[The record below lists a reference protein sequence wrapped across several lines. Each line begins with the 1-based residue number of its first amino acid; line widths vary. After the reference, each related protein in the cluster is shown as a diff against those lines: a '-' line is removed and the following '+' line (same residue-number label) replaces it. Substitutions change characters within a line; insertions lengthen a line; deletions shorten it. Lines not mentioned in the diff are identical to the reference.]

1 MKTGRLLSVVYLLAL
16 LAVGG
21 KSVAQT
27 IGGQTTDKQAIGK
40 QITGKRTT
48 GKQTIGKQMIGLDV
62 RPGYIAP
69 TNGFLTGDNLQ
80 QKQIKQSLSLHLK
93 YAFQFSEESKSGRMY
108 PHAYQ
113 GIGVSYSTFYCP
125 DELGSPVTVY
135 AFQGAPIARL
145 SSRLS
150 FDYEWNFGASFG
162 WKKYDEQYNPQNEVI
177 GSKINAYINLGLLL
191 NWQFHPQWKLAAGVD
206 LTHFSNG
213 NTHYPNGGLNIIG
226 GRVGLVRT
234 FGATDNADNA
244 SGGRA
249 SERLFVKPHVSYD
262 LLIYGATRKRGFV
275 TDDVSALVPG
285 SFGVAGLN
293 FAPMYNFNNYF
304 RAGLSVDAQYDESA
318 NIKDYKLENSPSDDM
333 KFYRPPFRKQFAV
346 GLSFRAELVMPIFS
360 INAGI
365 GRNLLYS
372 GDDTRG
378 LYQILALKTYV
389 TRHLFLHVGY
399 QLSKFKDPNNLML
412 GIGYRFHDKR

>member
-1 MKTGRLLSVVYLLAL
+1 MNIGRLLSIVCLLAF

-21 KSVAQT
+21 KSGAQ
-27 IGGQTTDKQAIGK
+27 IVGK
-40 QITGKRTT
+40 HG
-48 GKQTIGKQMIGLDV
+48 IGLDV
-62 RPGYIAP
+62 RPGYVVP
-69 TNGFLTGDNLQ
+69 TNSFLEGDNLQ
-80 QKQIKQSLSLHLK
+80 QKIIEQSLSLHLK
-93 YAFQFSEESKSGRMY
+93 YAFQFGKDSRLGRMY

-113 GIGVSYSTFYCP
+113 GIGVSYNTFYCP
-125 DELGSPVTVY
+125 AELGNPVTVY
-135 AFQGAPIARL
+135 AFQGAPIVRL

-191 NWQFHPQWKLAAGVD
+191 NWQFHPQWKLAAGGD

-213 NTHYPNGGLNIIG
+213 NTHYPNGGINIIG
-226 GRVGLVRT
+226 GRVGIVRT
-234 FGATDNADNA
+234 FGDTDDA
-244 SGGRA
+244 SGA
-249 SERLFVKPHVSYD
+249 IAPERLFIKPHVSYD
-262 LLIYGATRKRGFV
+262 LVIYGATRKRGFV
-275 TDDVSALVPG
+275 KDNVPSLVPG
-285 SFGVAGLN
+285 SFGIVGLN

-318 NIKDYKLENSPSDDM
+318 NIKDYKLEGSYMNDI
-333 KFYRPPFRKQFAV
+333 KFHRPPFREQFAV
-346 GLSFRAELVMPIFS
+346 GLSLRAELVMPIFS

-365 GRNLLYS
+365 GRNLICR
-372 GDDTRG
+372 GDDTNG
-378 LYQILALKTYV
+378 FYQILALKTYV

>member
-1 MKTGRLLSVVYLLAL
+1 MNIGRLLSIVCLLAF

-21 KSVAQT
+21 KSEAQ
-27 IGGQTTDKQAIGK
+27 IVGNHG
-40 QITGKRTT
+40 
-48 GKQTIGKQMIGLDV
+48 IGLDV
-62 RPGYIAP
+62 RPGYVVP
-69 TNGFLTGDNLQ
+69 TNSFLEGDNMQ
-80 QKQIKQSLSLHLK
+80 QKTIEQSLSLHLK
-93 YAFQFSEESKSGRMY
+93 YAFQFGKDSRLGRMY

-113 GIGVSYSTFYCP
+113 GIGVSYNTFYCP
-125 DELGSPVTVY
+125 AELGNPVTVY
-135 AFQGAPIARL
+135 AFQGAPIVRL

-162 WKKYDEQYNPQNEVI
+162 WNKYDEQYNPQNEVI

-226 GRVGLVRT
+226 GRVGIVRT
-234 FGATDNADNA
+234 FGDTDDA
-244 SGGRA
+244 SGA
-249 SERLFVKPHVSYD
+249 IAPERLFIKPHVSYD
-262 LLIYGATRKRGFV
+262 LVIYGATRKRGFV
-275 TDDVSALVPG
+275 KDNVPSLVPG
-285 SFGVAGLN
+285 SFGIVGLN

-318 NIKDYKLENSPSDDM
+318 NIKDYKLEGSYMNDI
-333 KFYRPPFRKQFAV
+333 KFHRPPFREQFAV
-346 GLSFRAELVMPIFS
+346 GLSLRAELVMPIFS

-365 GRNLLYS
+365 GRNLICR
-372 GDDTRG
+372 GDDTNG
-378 LYQILALKTYV
+378 FYQILALKTYI

>member
-1 MKTGRLLSVVYLLAL
+1 MNIGRLLSIVCLLAF

-21 KSVAQT
+21 KSGAQ
-27 IGGQTTDKQAIGK
+27 IVGK
-40 QITGKRTT
+40 HG
-48 GKQTIGKQMIGLDV
+48 IGLDV
-62 RPGYIAP
+62 RPGYVVP
-69 TNGFLTGDNLQ
+69 TNSFLEGDNLQ
-80 QKQIKQSLSLHLK
+80 QKIIEQSLSLHLK
-93 YAFQFSEESKSGRMY
+93 YAFQFGKDSRLGRMY

-113 GIGVSYSTFYCP
+113 GIGVSYNTFYCP
-125 DELGSPVTVY
+125 AELGNPVTVY
-135 AFQGAPIARL
+135 AFQGAPIVRL

-226 GRVGLVRT
+226 GRVGIVRT
-234 FGATDNADNA
+234 FGDTDDA
-244 SGGRA
+244 SGA
-249 SERLFVKPHVSYD
+249 IAPERLFIKPHVSYD
-262 LLIYGATRKRGFV
+262 LVIYGATRKRGFV
-275 TDDVSALVPG
+275 KDNVPSLVPG
-285 SFGVAGLN
+285 SFGIVGLN

-318 NIKDYKLENSPSDDM
+318 NIKDYKLEGSYMNDI
-333 KFYRPPFRKQFAV
+333 KFHRPPFREQFAV
-346 GLSFRAELVMPIFS
+346 GLSLRAELVMPIFS
-360 INAGI
+360 INAGL
-365 GRNLLYS
+365 GRNLICR
-372 GDDTRG
+372 GDDTNG
-378 LYQILALKTYV
+378 FYQILALKTYV

>member
-1 MKTGRLLSVVYLLAL
+1 MNIGRLLSIVCLLAFL
-16 LAVGG
+16 VVGG
-21 KSVAQT
+21 KSEAQ
-27 IGGQTTDKQAIGK
+27 IVGNHG
-40 QITGKRTT
+40 
-48 GKQTIGKQMIGLDV
+48 IGLDV
-62 RPGYIAP
+62 RPGYVVP
-69 TNGFLTGDNLQ
+69 TNSFLEGDNLQ
-80 QKQIKQSLSLHLK
+80 QKIIEQSLSLHLK
-93 YAFQFSEESKSGRMY
+93 YAFQFGKDSRLGRMY

-113 GIGVSYSTFYCP
+113 GIGVSYNTFYCP
-125 DELGSPVTVY
+125 AELGNPVTVY
-135 AFQGAPIARL
+135 AFQGAPIVRL

-226 GRVGLVRT
+226 GRVGIVRT
-234 FGATDNADNA
+234 FGDTDDA
-244 SGGRA
+244 SGA
-249 SERLFVKPHVSYD
+249 IAPERLFIKPHVSYD
-262 LLIYGATRKRGFV
+262 LVIYGATRKRGFV
-275 TDDVSALVPG
+275 KDNVPSLVPG
-285 SFGVAGLN
+285 SFGIVGLN

-318 NIKDYKLENSPSDDM
+318 NIKDYKLEGSYMNDI
-333 KFYRPPFRKQFAV
+333 KFHRPPFREQFAV
-346 GLSFRAELVMPIFS
+346 GLSLRAELVMPIFS

-365 GRNLLYS
+365 GRNLICR
-372 GDDTRG
+372 GDDTNG
-378 LYQILALKTYV
+378 FYQILALKTYV

>member
-1 MKTGRLLSVVYLLAL
+1 MNIGRLLSIVCLLAF

-21 KSVAQT
+21 KSEAQ
-27 IGGQTTDKQAIGK
+27 IVGNHG
-40 QITGKRTT
+40 
-48 GKQTIGKQMIGLDV
+48 IGLDV
-62 RPGYIAP
+62 RPGYVVP
-69 TNGFLTGDNLQ
+69 TNSFLEGDNMQ
-80 QKQIKQSLSLHLK
+80 QKTIEQSLSLHLK
-93 YAFQFSEESKSGRMY
+93 YAFQFGKDSRLGRMY

-113 GIGVSYSTFYCP
+113 GIGVSYNTFYCP
-125 DELGSPVTVY
+125 AELGNPVTVY
-135 AFQGAPIARL
+135 AFQGAPIVRL

-226 GRVGLVRT
+226 GRVGIVRT
-234 FGATDNADNA
+234 FGDTDDA
-244 SGGRA
+244 SGA
-249 SERLFVKPHVSYD
+249 IAPERLFIKPHVSYD
-262 LLIYGATRKRGFV
+262 LVIYGATRKRGFV
-275 TDDVSALVPG
+275 KDNVPSLVPG
-285 SFGVAGLN
+285 SFGIVGLN

-318 NIKDYKLENSPSDDM
+318 NIKDYKLEGSYMNDI
-333 KFYRPPFRKQFAV
+333 KFHRPPFREQFAV
-346 GLSFRAELVMPIFS
+346 GLSLRAELVMPIFS

-365 GRNLLYS
+365 GRNLICR
-372 GDDTRG
+372 GDDTNG
-378 LYQILALKTYV
+378 FYQILALKTYI

>member
-1 MKTGRLLSVVYLLAL
+1 MSIVCLLAFL
-16 LAVGG
+16 VVGG
-21 KSVAQT
+21 KSEAQ
-27 IGGQTTDKQAIGK
+27 IVGNHG
-40 QITGKRTT
+40 
-48 GKQTIGKQMIGLDV
+48 IGLDV
-62 RPGYIAP
+62 RPGYVVP
-69 TNGFLTGDNLQ
+69 TNSFLEGDNLQ
-80 QKQIKQSLSLHLK
+80 QKIIEQSLSLHLK
-93 YAFQFSEESKSGRMY
+93 YAFQFGKDSRLGRMY

-113 GIGVSYSTFYCP
+113 GIGVSYNTFYCP
-125 DELGSPVTVY
+125 AELGNPVTVY
-135 AFQGAPIARL
+135 AFQGAPIVRL

-226 GRVGLVRT
+226 GRVGIVRT
-234 FGATDNADNA
+234 FGDTDDA
-244 SGGRA
+244 SGA
-249 SERLFVKPHVSYD
+249 IAPERLFIKPHVSYD
-262 LLIYGATRKRGFV
+262 LVIYGATRKRGFV
-275 TDDVSALVPG
+275 KDNVPSLVPG
-285 SFGVAGLN
+285 SFGIVGLN

-318 NIKDYKLENSPSDDM
+318 NIKDYKLEGSYMNDI
-333 KFYRPPFRKQFAV
+333 KFHRPPFREQFAV
-346 GLSFRAELVMPIFS
+346 GLSLRAELVMPIFS

-365 GRNLLYS
+365 GRNLICR
-372 GDDTRG
+372 GDDTNG
-378 LYQILALKTYV
+378 FYQILALKTYV

>member
-1 MKTGRLLSVVYLLAL
+1 MNIGRLLSIVCLLAF

-21 KSVAQT
+21 KSEAQ
-27 IGGQTTDKQAIGK
+27 IVGNHG
-40 QITGKRTT
+40 
-48 GKQTIGKQMIGLDV
+48 IGLDV
-62 RPGYIAP
+62 RPGYVVP
-69 TNGFLTGDNLQ
+69 TNSFLEGDNMQ
-80 QKQIKQSLSLHLK
+80 QKTIEQSLSLHLK
-93 YAFQFSEESKSGRMY
+93 YAFQFGKDSRLGRMY

-113 GIGVSYSTFYCP
+113 GIGVSYNTFYCP
-125 DELGSPVTVY
+125 AELGNPVTVY
-135 AFQGAPIARL
+135 AFQGAPIVRL

-150 FDYEWNFGASFG
+150 FDYEWNFGTSFG

-226 GRVGLVRT
+226 GRVGIVRT
-234 FGATDNADNA
+234 FGDTDDA
-244 SGGRA
+244 SGA
-249 SERLFVKPHVSYD
+249 IVPERLFIKPHVSYD
-262 LLIYGATRKRGFV
+262 LVIYGATRKRGFV
-275 TDDVSALVPG
+275 KDNVPSLVPG
-285 SFGVAGLN
+285 SFGIVGLN

-318 NIKDYKLENSPSDDM
+318 NIKDYKLEGSYMDDI
-333 KFYRPPFRKQFAV
+333 KFHRPPFREQFAV
-346 GLSFRAELVMPIFS
+346 GLSLRAELVMPIFS
-360 INAGI
+360 INAGL
-365 GRNLLYS
+365 GRNLICR
-372 GDDTRG
+372 GDDTNG
-378 LYQILALKTYV
+378 FYQILALKTYV

>member
-1 MKTGRLLSVVYLLAL
+1 MNIGRLLSIVCLLAF

-21 KSVAQT
+21 KSEAQT
-27 IGGQTTDKQAIGK
+27 VGK
-40 QITGKRTT
+40 HG
-48 GKQTIGKQMIGLDV
+48 IGLDV
-62 RPGYIAP
+62 RPGYVVP
-69 TNGFLTGDNLQ
+69 TNSFLEGDNLQ
-80 QKQIKQSLSLHLK
+80 QKIIEQSLSLHLK
-93 YAFQFSEESKSGRMY
+93 YAFQFGKDSRLGRMY

-113 GIGVSYSTFYCP
+113 GIGVSYNTFYCP
-125 DELGSPVTVY
+125 AELGNPVTVY
-135 AFQGAPIARL
+135 AFQGAPIVRL

-177 GSKINAYINLGLLL
+177 GSKVNAYINLGLLL

-213 NTHYPNGGLNIIG
+213 NTHYPNGGINIIG
-226 GRVGLVRT
+226 GRVGIVRT
-234 FGATDNADNA
+234 FGDTDDA
-244 SGGRA
+244 SGA
-249 SERLFVKPHVSYD
+249 IAPERLFIKPHVSYD
-262 LLIYGATRKRGFV
+262 LVIYGATRKRGFV
-275 TDDVSALVPG
+275 KDNVPSLVPG
-285 SFGVAGLN
+285 SFGIVGLN

-318 NIKDYKLENSPSDDM
+318 NIKDYKLEGSYMNDI
-333 KFYRPPFRKQFAV
+333 KFHRPPFREQFAV
-346 GLSFRAELVMPIFS
+346 GLSLRAELVMPIFS

-365 GRNLLYS
+365 GRNLICR
-372 GDDTRG
+372 GDDTNG
-378 LYQILALKTYV
+378 FYQILALKTYV

>member
-1 MKTGRLLSVVYLLAL
+1 MIGNMNIGRLLSIVCLLAFL
-16 LAVGG
+16 TVGG
-21 KSVAQT
+21 KSEAQ
-27 IGGQTTDKQAIGK
+27 IVGK
-40 QITGKRTT
+40 HR
-48 GKQTIGKQMIGLDV
+48 IGLDV
-62 RPGYIAP
+62 RPGYVVP
-69 TNGFLTGDNLQ
+69 TNSFLEGDNLQ
-80 QKQIKQSLSLHLK
+80 QKIIEQSLSLHLK
-93 YAFQFSEESKSGRMY
+93 YAFQFGKDSRLGRMY
-108 PHAYQ
+108 PNAYQ
-113 GIGVSYSTFYCP
+113 GIGVSYNTFYCP
-125 DELGSPVTVY
+125 VELGNPVTVY
-135 AFQGAPIARL
+135 AFQGASIVRL

-226 GRVGLVRT
+226 GRVGIVRT
-234 FGATDNADNA
+234 FGDTDDA
-244 SGGRA
+244 SGA
-249 SERLFVKPHVSYD
+249 MAPERLFIKPHVSYD
-262 LLIYGATRKRGFV
+262 LVIYGATRKRGFV
-275 TDDVSALVPG
+275 KDNVPSLVPG
-285 SFGVAGLN
+285 SFGIVGLN

-318 NIKDYKLENSPSDDM
+318 NIKDYKLAGNYMDDI
-333 KFYRPPFRKQFAV
+333 KFHRPPFREQFAV
-346 GLSFRAELVMPIFS
+346 GLSLRAELVMPIFS

-365 GRNLLYS
+365 GRNLICR
-372 GDDTRG
+372 GDDTNG
-378 LYQILALKTYV
+378 FYQILALKTYV